1 MRDREIVFSCRE
13 GDCTSEL
20 QAEMNSAAETGST
33 LVLGAGVHHC
43 GALRLPSGTHL
54 HFADGAILR
63 LADSYDAFASNKV
76 DVIAER
82 SDRAALLAQNASNI
96 RISGKGV
103 IEGQGA
109 AFITGYLAEMGT
121 HIPAALR
128 PRVLVFENCSN
139 ITLEDFSV
147 HRSPM
152 WTIHLIGTDGV
163 TIQRIHVDNDREMPN
178 TDGVVIDAC
187 TNVVITAC
195 NIATADDGVVLK
207 TSARSDGE
215 PAGICRSITVSGC
228 IVESRSCALKLG
240 TESFGNFEN
249 IQFVDCKIVRSN
261 RALGIFSR
269 DGGAVRNV
277 LFQRIDIDC
286 AETPEG
292 FWGSGEAITVNCVD
306 RRKTNPAGT
315 VENVLFEDITGRM
328 EGAINLVADAPAGIR
343 NVSLRRVSVLQETSS
358 YNGLRYDV
366 RPTRFDLE
374 PSPDAAGRANA
385 WVKDAEGKV
394 IGLVPYPGGMPGVF
408 ASNVE
413 NLQVE
418 AVSVSRPAPLPQGWN
433 AQEIVVLTGEPN
445 RWT

>member
-1 MRDREIVFSCRE
+1 MRERKTVFSSRD
-13 GDCTSEL
+13 GDCTSAL
-20 QAEMNSAAETGST
+20 QAEMDAAAGAGAT
-33 LVLGAGVHHC
+33 LVLGPGVHAC
-43 GALRLPSGTHL
+43 GAVKLPSNLHL
-54 HFADGAILR
+54 HFQEGAILR
-63 LADSYDAFASNKV
+63 LADTYDAYDGNKV
-76 DVIAER
+76 DVIAES

-96 RISGKGV
+96 HISGKGV
-103 IEGQGA
+103 IDGQGG
-109 AFITGYLAEMGT
+109 AFIRGYLEEMGT
-121 HIPAALR
+121 HVPAALR
-128 PRVLVFENCSN
+128 PRVLVFENCTN

-152 WTIHLIGTDGV
+152 WTIHLINSDGV
-163 TIQRIHVDNDREMPN
+163 SIQRVHVDNDREMPN
-178 TDGVVIDAC
+178 TDGMVIDAC
-187 TNVVITAC
+187 TNVSITAC

-207 TSARSDGE
+207 TSAKSNGE

-228 IVESRSCALKLG
+228 VIESRSCALKLG

-269 DGGAVRNV
+269 DGGKVRNV
-277 LFQRIDIDC
+277 LFQRIDVDC
-286 AETPEG
+286 EETPEG

-306 RRKTNPAGT
+306 RRKANPAGA
-315 VENVLFEDITGRM
+315 VENLVFEDITGRM

-343 NVSLRRVSVLQETSS
+343 NVCLHRVSLSQERSRFE
-358 YNGLRYDV
+358 GGRYDV

-385 WVKDAEGKV
+385 WVKDADGKV

-413 NLQVE
+413 NLDLQS
-418 AVSVSRPAPLPQGWN
+418 VSVSRPSPLPEGWH
-433 AQEIVVLTGEPN
+433 ADEVVVLSGEPN